1 MSWEEETLRF
11 PTNLD
16 QAAIVARLVK
26 IRESA
31 QASGLSDL
39 VSILADVEAIPSA
52 QIGARVIAALTSV
65 QDKPELK
72 SIATMLQIVALNL
85 RNLK

>member
-1 MSWEEETLRF
+1 MGWEEETLRF

-31 QASGLSDL
+31 QQSGLSDL
-39 VSILADVEAIPSA
+39 VTTLADIETVPSA
-52 QIGARVIAALTSV
+52 QIGVRVIAALNTV

-72 SIATMLQIVALNL
+72 SIASMLQIVAV
-85 RNLK
+85 NLKNLK